1 MKPEH
6 KAIIE
11 RAKLA
16 DVPASYIAHE
26 LLVHDLVESGL
37 FELKN
42 LHSPYGKLNEGQQQE
57 VIDRLTEAATAAAH
71 NAIAIISSRNVSTI
85 EVTMKEV
92 KFNSKQLTLTSI
104 VDAKDPN
111 RHDLID
117 SAGRLC
123 LLVMAPDDYA
133 EGLDFIQPD
142 RDQPDLPLHVREM
155 TGSLFDGKA
164 TGPDEPDGFE
174 HATGEIED
182 GLYSQA
188 VAFVLESR
196 RATISAVQRKLKIG
210 YNRAA
215 ELMNKME
222 SLGVVSPM
230 DHTGAREVLLNPR
243 GEEKISLADADDQV
257 GSKDPLYAEAAEQ
270 LIAYGRLGAAA
281 IAGALS
287 ISNDR
292 ASQMLNAMVESGAA
306 VAVDGGNVFE
316 IKGGAEVEGNAEDEN
331 FGLVDM
337 ETKEFGDFSYDDAK
351 QLIVLK
357 AGTKA
362 FKAHWVQSRL
372 AIDSDKVASLLLRLL
387 DDKVVEVE
395 AEGDSALE
403 HSYKV
408 IATLEDV
415 V

>member
-142 RDQPDLPLHVREM
+142 RDQPDLPLHVSNL
-155 TGSLFDGKA
+155 TGGLFGGG
-164 TGPDEPDGFE
+164 TGPDEPDGVKHPLGTE
-174 HATGEIED
+174 E
-182 GLYSQA
+182 
-188 VAFVLESR
+188 
-196 RATISAVQRKLKIG
+196 
-210 YNRAA
+210 
-215 ELMNKME
+215 ELNALVNAGQ
-222 SLGVVSPM
+222 SGGV
-230 DHTGAREVLLNPR
+230 D
-243 GEEKISLADADDQV
+243 DDQI
-257 GSKDPLYAEAAEQ
+257 GSKDPLYNEAVEQ

-281 IAGALS
+281 IAGSLS
-287 ISNDR
+287 ISNER
-292 ASQMLNAMVESGAA
+292 ASLMLNAMVESGAA
-306 VAVDGGNVFE
+306 VAIDGGNVFE
-316 IKGGAEVEGNAEDEN
+316 IKGGAEAEGSTEDQN
-331 FGLVDM
+331 FGLVDT

-387 DDKVVEVE
+387 DDKVVAVE
-395 AEGDSALE
+395 AEGESALE

>member
-1 MKPEH
+1 MKTEH
-6 KAIIE
+6 RAIID
-11 RAKLA
+11 RAKLL
-16 DVPASYIAHE
+16 DTPPSMIAHE
-26 LLVHDLVESGL
+26 LLVHDLVSAGL

-57 VIDRLTEAATAAAH
+57 VIDRFTEAATEAAMT
-71 NAIAIISSRNVSTI
+71 AIAIISSRNVTTI
-85 EVTMKEV
+85 PMMMKEV

-117 SAGRLC
+117 SAGHLC
-123 LLVMAPDDYA
+123 LLVMAPDDYS

-142 RDQPDLPLHVREM
+142 RDQPDLPLHVSDL
-155 TGSLFDGKA
+155 TGSLFGGNA
-164 TGPDEPDGFE
+164 SGPDEPDGFE
-174 HATGEIED
+174 HTTGEVED

-230 DHTGAREVLLNPR
+230 DHTGAREVMLTPDGNEKLNVTTDDVV
-243 GEEKISLADADDQV
+243 DAGHPDDFH
-257 GSKDPLYAEAAEQ
+257 
-270 LIAYGRLGAAA
+270 
-281 IAGALS
+281 
-287 ISNDR
+287 
-292 ASQMLNAMVESGAA
+292 
-306 VAVDGGNVFE
+306 DG
-316 IKGGAEVEGNAEDEN
+316 
-331 FGLVDM
+331 
-337 ETKEFGDFSYDDAK
+337 KEFGDFSYDDAK

-357 AGTKA
+357 AKTKP
-362 FKAHWVQSRL
+362 FKAHWVQSRM
-372 AIDSDKVASLLLRLL
+372 AIDSDKAITLLLRLL

-408 IATLEDV
+408 IASLEDV